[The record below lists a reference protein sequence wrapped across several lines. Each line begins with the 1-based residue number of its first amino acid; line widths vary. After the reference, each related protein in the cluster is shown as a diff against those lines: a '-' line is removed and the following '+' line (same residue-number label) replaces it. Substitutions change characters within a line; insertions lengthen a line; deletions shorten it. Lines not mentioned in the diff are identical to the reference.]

1 MPIPPEI
8 NSIVENLN
16 RELDKTQQE
25 AIKGQNIARIILD
38 KFPNNARL
46 VQFFATFS
54 NTLLF
59 VEVEKRRIR
68 SIVKNIE
75 LLDIVTEEDIQE
87 VGEDLS
93 AEMGRVL
100 ETKNLVTNLK
110 QRLEHL
116 L

>member
-16 RELDKTQQE
+16 QELDEIEQQ
-25 AIKGQNIARIILD
+25 AIEGQNLARIILD

-46 VQFFATFS
+46 VRFFATFS
-54 NTLLF
+54 NALLF

-68 SIVKNIE
+68 SIIENIA
-75 LLDIVTEEDIQE
+75 LLDVITAEDIQE

-110 QRLEHL
+110 QRLENL